1 MNTYAGILCLRLLE
15 VRLGHCISHTILVL
29 EWLVSLRYCRG
40 IAFWCLGQ
48 GHAGGEGKGEDEEDH
63 DGCGD
68 EPAWIQLL
76 TLLSP
81 PCFIHQWSG
90 VWRAP
95 DRIIDIQVQGNF
107 GTFSVFQHSY
117 SSLASQHLQI
127 TEYVADI
134 S

>member
-1 MNTYAGILCLRLLE
+1 M
-15 VRLGHCISHTILVL
+15 
-29 EWLVSLRYCRG
+29 SLRYCWG

-76 TLLSP
+76 ILLSP

-90 VWRAP
+90 VWRAT
-95 DRIIDIQVQGNF
+95 DRIINIQVQGNF

-134 S
+134 SYIELRICNLTSHNQICTQ